1 MQSLHSFSVSNQ
13 NLPTLQMTGQNGWI
27 QKREKKK
34 QTIDVGVIS
43 MDFKITMINLLKKQV
58 TGFHALIKISWNNQ
72 TET

>member
-1 MQSLHSFSVSNQ
+1 
-13 NLPTLQMTGQNGWI
+13 MTGQNGWI